1 MKTLKQL
8 ITESVNEYLR
18 EIEEAGNENAVI
30 EKMKSCE
37 EAIAVRERKIKMDGI
52 EEAMH
57 DMIDPK
63 KIKELQKE
71 VKVIEK
77 TLKKYQK
84 QLEKLKSKNKHVG
97 AEDTEDSTEEPEE
110 IIDEGMEDDMNE
122 YGLEHD
128 PNQIGDKDKDG
139 DIDVEDS
146 LVNEVLTPEEEKELI
161 EIEEYIRYEGNSQGA
176 GPGNKKIGERYEE
189 LKAKQNQMPAP
200 PEELNIDINES
211 FLYMQK
217 LAGLITEGQYQAKKK
232 VLNRKKSI
240 AEGMDENLVV
250 TYIKNKADYPEKGLA
265 DGFHEYEGKTV
276 KYIVGYDENDE
287 YDEIGY
293 IYAKNNDIKSYSDDE
308 LDNAF
313 MISLAEGQYQAKK
326 KALNRKKSIAEGVDE
341 NFEALMDAVDEY
353 YEPNTP
359 KHKKLSNAVEKALNN
374 GDIDTMDF
382 SDSPSSP
389 YNTVARIAKKMEETD
404 ISKQNI
410 SSEKAVE
417 KAISLAPKLE
427 KSSELDTL
435 AQKVANDPKLIA
447 QMEKALQKGGIN
459 LNENEDNLSI
469 QDMKT
474 IALNFAK
481 KGEQMLQES
490 EEVDW
495 DDAAAGAYMAS
506 FIGGG
511 VAVGLSSAL
520 YTTLLSIFPFT
531 LFLVGGPA
539 IIGAIAGVALVALAR
554 KVYTMTN

>member
-110 IIDEGMEDDMNE
+110 IIDEGMEEDVNE

-128 PNQIGDKDKDG
+128 PNQIRDKDKDG

-146 LVNEVLTPEEEKELI
+146 LVNEVLTPEEEEELDRI
-161 EIEEYIRYEGNSQGA
+161 EDEIRYKANS
-176 GPGNKKIGERYEE
+176 NSVSFNSKMKERYEE

-240 AEGMDENLVV
+240 AEG
-250 TYIKNKADYPEKGLA
+250 
-265 DGFHEYEGKTV
+265 
-276 KYIVGYDENDE
+276 
-287 YDEIGY
+287 
-293 IYAKNNDIKSYSDDE
+293 
-308 LDNAF
+308 
-313 MISLAEGQYQAKK
+313 
-326 KALNRKKSIAEGVDE
+326 VDE

-359 KHKKLSNAVEKALNN
+359 EHKKLSNAVEKALNN